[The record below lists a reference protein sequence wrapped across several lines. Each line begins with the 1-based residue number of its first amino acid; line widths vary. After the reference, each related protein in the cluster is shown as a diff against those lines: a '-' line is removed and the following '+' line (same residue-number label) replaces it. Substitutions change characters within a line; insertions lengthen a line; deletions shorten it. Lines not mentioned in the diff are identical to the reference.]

1 MYNLQLVKKKVYLCH
16 MITPPIPATK
26 ILLHTCCAPCSSAIV
41 EALLQNNIQPTLY
54 FYNPNIF
61 PESEYIRRKN
71 EVIRFAE
78 SLQLEYIDEDYVHQ
92 EWLHIAKD
100 KENEPERGSRCLECF
115 RLRLKKTAEYAYN
128 HNHTLIATTLSTS
141 RWKSLTQINIAG
153 EEAASQYPNMYF
165 WGANWR
171 KGGLQNRRSELIKT
185 YGFYNQ
191 TYCGCEFSMPQNKD
205 IS

>member
-61 PESEYIRRKN
+61 PKSEYIRRKN

-100 KENEPERGSRCLECF
+100 KKYDILYSTVLFPENGKNAKNLF
-115 RLRLKKTAEYAYN
+115 DKA
-128 HNHTLIATTLSTS
+128 
-141 RWKSLTQINIAG
+141 KSLLK
-153 EEAASQYPNMYF
+153 EKVEA
-165 WGANWR
+165 
-171 KGGLQNRRSELIKT
+171 
-185 YGFYNQ
+185 
-191 TYCGCEFSMPQNKD
+191 
-205 IS
+205 